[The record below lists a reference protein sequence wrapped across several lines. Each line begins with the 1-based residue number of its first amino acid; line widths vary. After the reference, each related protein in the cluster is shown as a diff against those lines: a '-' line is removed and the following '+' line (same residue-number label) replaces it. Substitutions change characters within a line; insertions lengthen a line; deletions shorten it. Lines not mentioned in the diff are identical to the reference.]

1 MCWIKKYSLEQIK
14 TLHEAIKAQ
23 RGRYRENM
31 TIYRDSKPIELTS
44 KERLE
49 AYQEQQAIYDCQ
61 NIKDNLSWIL
71 DIVDAEYSE
80 YELIENQNFIDRAAR
95 HSRELQDDGDMSFT
109 AALTE
114 GVRRSIREMKFNPR
128 GV

>member
-1 MCWIKKYSLEQIK
+1 
-14 TLHEAIKAQ
+14 
-23 RGRYRENM
+23 M

-71 DIVDAEYSE
+71 DIVDA
-80 YELIENQNFIDRAAR
+80 
-95 HSRELQDDGDMSFT
+95 
-109 AALTE
+109 
-114 GVRRSIREMKFNPR
+114 
-128 GV
+128 

>member
-1 MCWIKKYSLEQIK
+1 
-14 TLHEAIKAQ
+14 
-23 RGRYRENM
+23 M

-44 KERLE
+44 QERLE
-49 AYQEQQAIYDCQ
+49 AYQEQQAVYDCQ